1 MTMILFPGVPTW
13 SQRPDPHELSQ
24 SQKSILDEVSWSVKL
39 MLLREYFPHLDETKR
54 VGGQA
59 YVRVKRD
66 IESPPTDDNDMKL
79 KLFRLMYE
87 TVRDSDLKVKR
98 AELINA
104 YYVNSTSFEIGY
116 LLGDVTDKF
125 NIMSDISSTLKRLY
139 ESWKPIEHI
148 NAYEQIAN
156 QAIEISHL
164 IDMIRTVN
172 KRGMSQDMS

>member
-1 MTMILFPGVPTW
+1 MKESEGLTTVGP
-13 SQRPDPHELSQ
+13 QRRGGH
-24 SQKSILDEVSWSVKL
+24 
-39 MLLREYFPHLDETKR
+39 RGKR
-54 VGGQA
+54 QA
-59 YVRVKRD
+59 ED
-66 IESPPTDDNDMKL
+66 HAEEHGADDNDMKM

-98 AELINA
+98 AELINS
-104 YYVNSTSFEIGY
+104 YYTNSSGFEIGY

-139 ESWKPIEHI
+139 DSWKPIEHI

-164 IDMIRTVN
+164 IEIIRSAN
-172 KRGMSQDMS
+172 KKGQSENTEKKDENEET